1 LALQHLEK
9 ANPNFR
15 LIATMTA
22 EGESAQGWDGETG
35 MIDAAMLRRH
45 LPDMLAPVYYA
56 GPPAMVPCGACS
68 KDLHR

>member
-1 LALQHLEK
+1 
-9 ANPNFR
+9 
-15 LIATMTA
+15 MTA